1 MSDIPEDIKA
11 LEEKIEALKTQKVQ
25 AEKTEDK
32 HTEFSR
38 LTTGLRMGVELA
50 SGTVVGAALGYV
62 LDEIFDFKFIMLLIF
77 TIFGGCAGMLNAYRY
92 TKSLN
97 AAGEKGRR

>member
-1 MSDIPEDIKA
+1 MPDIPEDIKA

-38 LTTGLRMGVELA
+38 LATGLRMAWSWLQERL
-50 SGTVVGAALGYV
+50 SGQRW
-62 LDEIFDFKFIMLLIF
+62 DMSW
-77 TIFGGCAGMLNAYRY
+77 
-92 TKSLN
+92 TKYLTLSS
-97 AAGEKGRR
+97 